1 MKNEVFNL
9 NPFAKSALGNFMKAA
24 CCFLLFV
31 IVSVQWA
38 GASENGLQISQ
49 QNKRTITGTV
59 TDKSGEAIIGANIV
73 EVGTTNGTVTDLNGH
88 YTLAVLP
95 DATLKISYIGYVEK
109 TVKVG
114 KSSTIDIVLAEDS
127 KTLAEVVVVGY
138 GTMDK
143 KELTSA
149 ISHVSNKDFLGV
161 ASIDPSMQIQ
171 GKVPGLTITNTAMG
185 DPNSGAT
192 IQIRGI
198 SSRSAGLGPLIVID
212 GVPGGNLH
220 NINSNDI
227 ESIDVLKDG
236 AASAIYGTR
245 GSNGVIVITTKKGLL
260 MERCVLN
267 TMDMFH
273 LTLPIM
279 IWISLLLM
287 SSVNI
292 RLTLVR
298 RLILVPIPIGWTK
311 LPVLVSR
318 RIIHWPFQEAIQK
331 LIIVLV
337 WMYAMRKVLIFAQ
350 TVRIMV
356 PVWDLSTLRMADC
369 LSFLATLL
377 PVSLIAIIRT
387 MTPLIRQSA
396 LILQCR

>member
-245 GSNGVIVITTKKGLL
+245 GSNGVIVITTKKGTTDGKVRTEYNGYVSFDFAHNDLDIL
-260 MERCVLN
+260 TADEFRKYKVDTGAATDFGAN
-267 TMDMFH
+267 TDWMDEITRTGFSQNH
-273 LTLPIM
+273 TLALSGGNSKTNYR
-279 IWISLLLM
+279 IS
-287 SSVNI
+287 VD
-292 RLTLVR
+292 VR
-298 RLILVPIPIGWTK
+298 DAKGI
-311 LPVLVSR
+311 
-318 RIIHWPFQEAIQK
+318 
-331 LIIVLV
+331 
-337 WMYAMRKVLIFAQ
+337 
-350 TVRIMV
+350 
-356 PVWDLSTLRMADC
+356 D
-369 LSFLATLL
+369 
-377 PVSLIAIIRT
+377 IRT
-387 MTPLIRQSA
+387 DRTDYGARLGFEHTTNGGLFKFSGNLTPLA
-396 LILQCR
+396 G

>member
-245 GSNGVIVITTKKGLL
+245 GSNGVIVITTKKGTTDGKVRTEYNGYVSFDFAHNDL
-260 MERCVLN
+260 
-267 TMDMFH
+267 DI
-273 LTLPIM
+273 LTADEFRKYK
-279 IWISLLLM
+279 
-287 SSVNI
+287 VD
-292 RLTLVR
+292 TGAATDFGA
-298 RLILVPIPIGWTK
+298 IPIGWTK

>member
-198 SSRSAGLGPLIVID
+198 SSRSAGLRP
-212 GVPGGNLH
+212 
-220 NINSNDI
+220 
-227 ESIDVLKDG
+227 
-236 AASAIYGTR
+236 
-245 GSNGVIVITTKKGLL
+245 
-260 MERCVLN
+260 
-267 TMDMFH
+267 
-273 LTLPIM
+273 
-279 IWISLLLM
+279 
-287 SSVNI
+287 
-292 RLTLVR
+292 
-298 RLILVPIPIGWTK
+298 
-311 LPVLVSR
+311 
-318 RIIHWPFQEAIQK
+318 
-331 LIIVLV
+331 
-337 WMYAMRKVLIFAQ
+337 
-350 TVRIMV
+350 
-356 PVWDLSTLRMADC
+356 ADC
-369 LSFLATLL
+369 D
-377 PVSLIAIIRT
+377 
-387 MTPLIRQSA
+387 
-396 LILQCR
+396 